1 MSGRLQDRTALVTGA
16 ATGIGRAIAKLYAA
30 EGASLIAHYNRS
42 ATAAQEL
49 VADIRQNGGKA
60 QAIQA
65 NLAHEA
71 GASQLVTEAW
81 TRAGRIHVW
90 VNNAGADI
98 LTGEGAQVA
107 REEQLARLVQV
118 DLLGTIHCC
127 WQVAPRMREAGGGVI
142 LNMSWDLARYGMKGQ
157 NAEMFAAVKEGI
169 SGFSKSLARSYA
181 PEVRVNDLAPGW
193 IETDY
198 ALNDMSARVRRDVQ
212 MHIPLKR
219 FGLPVDVAHAALYLA
234 SDEASFITGQTLRI
248 NGGWIG

>member
-1 MSGRLQDRTALVTGA
+1 MPGRLQDRTVLVTGA
-16 ATGIGRAIAKLYAA
+16 ATGIGRAIAELYAA
-30 EGASLIAHYNRS
+30 EGASLIAHYNHS
-42 ATAAQEL
+42 ATEAQEL
-49 VADIRQNGGKA
+49 VAGIRQNGGEA

-65 NLAHEA
+65 NLAQEA

-98 LTGEGAQVA
+98 LTGEGARAA

-118 DLLGTIHCC
+118 DLLGTIYCC
-127 WQVAPRMREAGGGVI
+127 WKVAPRMHEAGGGVI
-142 LNMSWDLARYGMKGQ
+142 LNMSWDLAEYGMRGQ
-157 NAEMFAAVKEGI
+157 NAEMFAAVKGGI
-169 SGFSKSLARSYA
+169 SSFSKSLALSYA

-193 IETDY
+193 IETGY
-198 ALNDMSARVRRDVQ
+198 ALNDMSTRARRDVQ

-219 FGLPVDVAHAALYLA
+219 FGLPTDVAHAALYLA